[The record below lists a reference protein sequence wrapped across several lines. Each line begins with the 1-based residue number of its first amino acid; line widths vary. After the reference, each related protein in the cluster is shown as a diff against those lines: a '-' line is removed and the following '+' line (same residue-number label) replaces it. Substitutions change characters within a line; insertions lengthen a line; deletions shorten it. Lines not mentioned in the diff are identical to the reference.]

1 MANVRNANTFFID
14 TQAGSSAAT
23 DSNNLVEKNIRV
35 THVIGAATGA
45 NGQVVLKDVTTDDT
59 KIDFR
64 LANSGSQGVADF
76 SDNPIVFPNGIAP
89 TTINNITLTCIVRSS
104 AS

>member
-23 DSNNLVEKNIRV
+23 DSSNLVEKNIRV
-35 THVIGAATGA
+35 THILAASTGA
-45 NGQVVLKDVTTDDT
+45 NAVVVLKDVTTNDT

-64 LANSGSQGVADF
+64 ISGSGDRGIGDF
-76 SDNPIVFPNGIAP
+76 ADNPIVFPNGISP
-89 TTINNITLTCIVRSS
+89 TTITNITITCVVRGSNS
-104 AS
+104 